1 MRRIATILITIL
13 AAVQASAQELIVFDS
28 PNLHCTDS
36 VLVFSPA
43 QNTTA
48 KDLPTLFLL
57 HGFSGKYSDWSTHM
71 DIQAASNNSGFRIIC
86 PDGFYKSWY
95 FNDANPANMQWR
107 TFFWEECW
115 PEMEKR
121 YGLKAD
127 KTFIDGLS
135 MGGHGAMNLFL
146 DYPERFRG
154 AGSMS
159 GVLGLHHSGGSQ
171 KIIPE
176 ILGVESI
183 LDPVCT
189 AESAINRLERIAERC
204 GDAKKIVLI
213 SCGTEDKFMTA
224 SQEFEQRCTELG
236 VPHITLYS
244 PGKHNWPYWVWLLP
258 YHLQFFSEACQ

>member
-1 MRRIATILITIL
+1 M
-13 AAVQASAQELIVFDS
+13 FDS

-36 VLVFSPA
+36 VLVFSPSA
-43 QNTTA
+43 E

-57 HGFSGKYSDWSTHM
+57 HGFSGKYSDWSRHT
-71 DIQAASNNSGFRIIC
+71 DLQAAAESSGFRIIC

-115 PEMEKR
+115 PELDKR

-135 MGGHGAMNLFL
+135 MGGHGAMNIFL
-146 DYPERFRG
+146 DHPERFRG

-159 GVLGLHHSGGSQ
+159 GVLVLHHSGTS
-171 KIIPE
+171 KEIIPG

-183 LDPVCT
+183 YDPVCA
-189 AESAINRLERIAERC
+189 AESAINRLERIGEQAPQ
-204 GDAKKIVLI
+204 KIIVI
-213 SCGTEDKFMTA
+213 SCGTEDKLMIA
-224 SQEFEQRCTELG
+224 SKEFEQRCTELG

-244 PGKHNWPYWVWLLP
+244 PGKHNWTYWVWLLP
-258 YHLQFFSEACQ
+258 YHLKFFSEAL

>member
-1 MRRIATILITIL
+1 M
-13 AAVQASAQELIVFDS
+13 FDS

-36 VLVFSPA
+36 VLVFSPSA
-43 QNTTA
+43 E

-57 HGFSGKYSDWSTHM
+57 HGFSGKYSDWSRHT
-71 DIQAASNNSGFRIIC
+71 DLQAAAESSGFRIIC

-115 PEMEKR
+115 PELDKR

-135 MGGHGAMNLFL
+135 MGGHGAMNIFL
-146 DYPERFRG
+146 DHPERFRG

-159 GVLGLHHSGGSQ
+159 GVLVLHHSGTS
-171 KIIPE
+171 KEIIPG

-183 LDPVCT
+183 YDPVCA
-189 AESAINRLERIAERC
+189 AESAINRLERI
-204 GDAKKIVLI
+204 GDAAPQKIILI
-213 SCGTEDKFMTA
+213 SCGTEDKFM
-224 SQEFEQRCTELG
+224 
-236 VPHITLYS
+236 VPHISLYS
-244 PGKHNWPYWVWLLP
+244 PGKHNWTYWVWLLP
-258 YHLQFFSEACQ
+258 YHLKFFSEAIRP

>member
-1 MRRIATILITIL
+1 M
-13 AAVQASAQELIVFDS
+13 FDS

-36 VLVFSPA
+36 VLVFSPSA
-43 QNTTA
+43 E

-57 HGFSGKYSDWSTHM
+57 HGFSGKYSDWSRHT
-71 DIQAASNNSGFRIIC
+71 DLQAAAESSGFRIIC

-115 PEMEKR
+115 PELDKR

-135 MGGHGAMNLFL
+135 MGGHGAMNIFL
-146 DYPERFRG
+146 DHPERFRG

-159 GVLGLHHSGGSQ
+159 GVLVLHHSGTS
-171 KIIPE
+171 KEIIPG

-183 LDPVCT
+183 YDPVCA
-189 AESAINRLERIAERC
+189 AESAINRLERI
-204 GDAKKIVLI
+204 GDAAPQKIILI
-213 SCGTEDKFMTA
+213 SCGTEDKFMVPSKEGTWNSPYLVVLPGKA
-224 SQEFEQRCTELG
+224 QLDLLG
-236 VPHITLYS
+236 VASALS
-244 PGKHNWPYWVWLLP
+244 PQVFLRSPIAVPGT
-258 YHLQFFSEACQ
+258 FACRPSQQP

>member
-1 MRRIATILITIL
+1 M
-13 AAVQASAQELIVFDS
+13 FDS

-36 VLVFSPA
+36 VLVFSPSA
-43 QNTTA
+43 E

-57 HGFSGKYSDWSTHM
+57 HGFSGKYSDWSRHT
-71 DIQAASNNSGFRIIC
+71 DLQAAAESSGFRIIC

-115 PEMEKR
+115 PELDKR

-135 MGGHGAMNLFL
+135 MGGHGAMNIFL
-146 DYPERFRG
+146 DHPERFRG

-159 GVLGLHHSGGSQ
+159 GVLVLHHSGTS
-171 KIIPE
+171 KEIIPG

-183 LDPVCT
+183 YDPVCA
-189 AESAINRLERIAERC
+189 AESAINRLERI
-204 GDAKKIVLI
+204 GDAAPQKIILI
-213 SCGTEDKFMTA
+213 SCGTEDKFMVP
-224 SQEFEQRCTELG
+224 SKEFEQRCTELG
-236 VPHITLYS
+236 IPELGIPHISLYS
-244 PGKHNWPYWVWLLP
+244 PGKHNWTYWVWLLP
-258 YHLQFFSEACQ
+258 YHLKFFSEAIRP

>member
-1 MRRIATILITIL
+1 MRRFITL
-13 AAVQASAQELIVFDS
+13 LLLGLTAPLLGAQELVVFDS

-36 VLVFSPA
+36 VLVFSPSA
-43 QNTTA
+43 E

-57 HGFSGKYSDWSTHM
+57 HGFSGKYSDWSRHT
-71 DIQAASNNSGFRIIC
+71 DLQAAAESSGFRIIC

-115 PEMEKR
+115 PELDKR

-135 MGGHGAMNLFL
+135 MGGHGAMNIFL
-146 DYPERFRG
+146 DHPERFRG

-159 GVLGLHHSGGSQ
+159 GVLVLHHSGTS
-171 KIIPE
+171 KEIIPG

-183 LDPVCT
+183 YDPVCA
-189 AESAINRLERIAERC
+189 AESAINRLERI
-204 GDAKKIVLI
+204 GDAAPQKIILI
-213 SCGTEDKFMTA
+213 SCGTEDKFMVP
-224 SQEFEQRCTELG
+224 SKEFEQRCSELG
-236 VPHITLYS
+236 IPHISLYS
-244 PGKHNWPYWVWLLP
+244 PGKHNWTYWVWLLP
-258 YHLQFFSEACQ
+258 YHLKFFSEAL